1 MGTVGEGRPAGVYDC
16 GMARE
21 CIHYE
26 SAVAHV
32 LRTRGIPYLATN
44 EARKT
49 LPVVNEGTEGDAARA
64 LKSFDFVVTLPGG
77 CGREPLRLLVDVKGR
92 RCRLN
97 SSSAEV
103 RLENWVTR
111 EDVEGLAAWEK
122 VFGSPFRA
130 AFAFVYGMDEQPPDV
145 MFREVFEYR
154 GRWYGM
160 RWVLLADYVARMK
173 QRSPRWGTVHVPG
186 WAGQVPECTL
196 AMLNESGAG
205 GAAGGSMASVRS

>member
-1 MGTVGEGRPAGVYDC
+1 
-16 GMARE
+16 MARE

-49 LPVVNEGTEGDAARA
+49 LPVGGERTEGEAARA

-77 CGREPLRLLVDVKGR
+77 AGRDPLRLLVDVKGR
-92 RCRLN
+92 RCRVN
-97 SSSAEV
+97 SSHAEG

-111 EDVEGLAAWEK
+111 EDVEGLAAWED
-122 VFGSPFRA
+122 VFGPAFRA

-160 RWVLLADYVARMK
+160 RWVLLSDYVARMK
-173 QRSPRWGTVHVPG
+173 QRSPRWGTVHVPA
-186 WAGQVPECTL
+186 WAGKVPECTL
-196 AMLNESGAG
+196 ATLNGTDRGAEAG
-205 GAAGGSMASVRS
+205 GRMASVRS